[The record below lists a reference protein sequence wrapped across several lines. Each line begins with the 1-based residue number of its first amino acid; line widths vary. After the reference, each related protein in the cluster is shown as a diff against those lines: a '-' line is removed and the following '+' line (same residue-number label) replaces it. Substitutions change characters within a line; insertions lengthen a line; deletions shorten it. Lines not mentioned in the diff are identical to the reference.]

1 MTYFGFFKGMKYGK
15 CEEDFDDYKKI
26 KNHISKD
33 KILRYLKSLSVS
45 AVAPM
50 STEDI
55 LDGEE
60 IEQAGIYED
69 GDFTFTTDFLHYYQK
84 YDIGIPEEY
93 EKYISSKL
101 IDENKDWSNAS
112 LREVP
117 YWRDGMSI
125 EEYEKERDYYYRNIK
140 NFWNGTYTPLWK
152 QKMSTSENSISDTCE
167 YHKNARI

>member
-1 MTYFGFFKGMKYGK
+1 MKYGK

-26 KNHISKD
+26 KNYISKD

-69 GDFTFTTDFLHYYQK
+69 GDFTFPTDFYIIIKNTILEYQK
-84 YDIGIPEEY
+84 NM
-93 EKYISSKL
+93 K
-101 IDENKDWSNAS
+101 
-112 LREVP
+112 
-117 YWRDGMSI
+117 SI
-125 EEYEKERDYYYRNIK
+125 LVQS
-140 NFWNGTYTPLWK
+140 W
-152 QKMSTSENSISDTCE
+152 
-167 YHKNARI
+167 